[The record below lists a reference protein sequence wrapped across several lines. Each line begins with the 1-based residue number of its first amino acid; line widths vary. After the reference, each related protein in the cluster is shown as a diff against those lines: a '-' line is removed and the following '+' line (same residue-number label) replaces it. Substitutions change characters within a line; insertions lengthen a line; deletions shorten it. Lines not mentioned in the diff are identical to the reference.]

1 MMADLKKLVAIA
13 DELGLSGSDR
23 ASFFRE
29 ERAFAR
35 EERKLELEVTTIQ
48 EQKER
53 DRALF
58 EQKQVEAENQRKF
71 DQEQAENT

>member
-35 EERKLELEVTTIQ
+35 EERKLELEVTTLRTKGVRQ
-48 EQKER
+48 GT
-53 DRALF
+53 
-58 EQKQVEAENQRKF
+58 V
-71 DQEQAENT
+71 